1 MHTEQYKWYDFFLF
15 PLLIAIV
22 LLTAGQIIGEIAI
35 GLAMQPF
42 INDNNIG
49 FLSIFSLYFVFLF
62 VWIVT
67 LLYCYLVKRN
77 RPIIKAITPFCKG
90 NTIKFILLGL
100 LVGFLQNTICVVVA
114 LLHKDI
120 HIEIGSI
127 NFIQIFALF
136 IVICIQ
142 SGAEELLCRGFIYQ
156 RLRKAY
162 RNPAFAVIGNVVL
175 FSITHVFNSGLTP
188 LAFLNICLV
197 GILYSLFV
205 YFFDSIWMAMAAHSA
220 WNFTQNIIF
229 GLPNSGIVSPISIFK
244 LEASTARDSFAYNVG
259 FGVEATVVAAVLI
272 AISSMLVYLWGKK
285 NNKIPTDIWS
295 KA

>member
-1 MHTEQYKWYDFFLF
+1 MHTEQYKWYDCFLF

-90 NTIKFILLGL
+90 NNIKFILLGL

-188 LAFLNICLV
+188 LALLNICLV